1 MTPPE
6 TAPQHA
12 TRKWSY
18 TAPGLARLL
27 LPLVIVAML
36 AGSTVFAQ
44 HLGDFVVR
52 SLVLQQADLCSP
64 VPKAPEFTA
73 ARDGDTL
80 FLPYGDI
87 TACTV
92 LNREANLFG
101 SVDLNALLL
110 LTTSHGLVLLD
121 VGYRH
126 TYDGQPME
134 VEAREVPAGRA
145 GGLIPADQ
153 EQRLQAAIQA
163 RGGPRPDVW
172 VIEHG

>member
-6 TAPQHA
+6 SPQPTTGSPRQLA
-12 TRKWSY
+12 L
-18 TAPGLARLL
+18 GLARVL
-27 LPLVIVAML
+27 LPLVIIAAVA
-36 AGSTVFAQ
+36 ATTIFGQ
-44 HLGDFVVR
+44 HLGDFLVR
-52 SLVLQQADLCSP
+52 VLVLQQANLCQP

-92 LNREANLFG
+92 LSRDANLFG
-101 SVDLNALLL
+101 SVDLTGLLL

-121 VGYRH
+121 VAYSH
-126 TYDGQPME
+126 TYDGQPLE
-134 VEAREVPAGRA
+134 VEAREVPAERA

-153 EQRLQAAIQA
+153 ETRLQAAVQA

>member
-6 TAPQHA
+6 TPSHD
-12 TRKWSY
+12 TRKWFQV
-18 TAPGLARLL
+18 APGLARAL
-27 LPLVIVAML
+27 LPLAILAVVA
-36 AGSTVFAQ
+36 ASTVFAQ

-52 SLVLQQADLCSP
+52 LLILRQADLCSP

-92 LNREANLFG
+92 LSRDANLFG
-101 SVDLNALLL
+101 STDLNALLL

-121 VGYRH
+121 ASYSH
-126 TYDGQPME
+126 TYDGQPLE
-134 VEAREVPAGRA
+134 VDAREVPAERA
-145 GGLIPADQ
+145 DGLIPPDQ
-153 EQRLQAAIQA
+153 EKRLQTAVKT
-163 RGGPRPDVW
+163 RGGPRPNVW